1 MDRVRTPSFLGS
13 PQPSVSF
20 CIHDGSRKV
29 KGLLSSLDK
38 KNILLLQAAMSLSS
52 FTELF
57 NLLWNLQ

>member
-1 MDRVRTPSFLGS
+1 MPSFFGL

-20 CIHDGSRKV
+20 CIHDGSREV
-29 KGLLSSLDK
+29 KGLISSLDK
-38 KNILLLQAAMSLSS
+38 KNILVLQAAMSISC